1 MSSAN
6 QSHTVF
12 EVEQVLQPV
21 PDEARTND
29 VSGQFWIWCGAN
41 IAPINWILG
50 ALGIGLGLGLRD
62 TLIVL
67 VLGNLI
73 GMALFGLFVLMGQRT
88 GVTGMV
94 LSRAAFGRRGAYV
107 PAGIQATLAVGWCAV
122 NTWIIL
128 DLVMALLGKVG
139 VVDPAAENH
148 LAKILVATVIMGTQV
163 AISWRGYRTIAAFE
177 RWTVPPT
184 IVVLVAMSVV
194 AWFFLDVDW
203 GYAGPVGEVL
213 TGSERI
219 VVMSGVMTAIGIGWG
234 ITWFTYAADYSRFV
248 SRAMPRRKL
257 YAASV
262 LGQFVPVVWLG
273 VLGATL
279 ATKNGSVDPGALIVD
294 NYGALAIPVLL
305 LVVHGPIAT
314 NILNIYTFSVA
325 AQALDVKIKRNTLSL
340 VVGAFAMVAVVF
352 FIYAGDLAAV
362 LDTWLIGIVAWI
374 AAWAGI
380 MLVHYFRFARRDID
394 AQVLFDPIGSRRLP
408 DVNWATMFSFV
419 VGIVATWMF
428 LYGLVPPLQGFAARA
443 LGGLDLS
450 WLAGGLTSAAVYAVV
465 GRRPFERYAALRR
478 AESRAD
484 STSPTQRPDPG
495 SPTAAVQS
503 ASAAT
508 SSTTSST
515 SSTSTAPASEPARAE
530 IGADS

>member
-1 MSSAN
+1 MSSAG
-6 QSHTVF
+6 QAPSIF

-21 PDEARTND
+21 CDAARTTK

-41 IAPINWILG
+41 IAPINWVLG
-50 ALGIGLGLGLRD
+50 ALGVSLGLGLRD

-94 LSRAAFGRRGAYV
+94 LSRAAFGRRGAYL
-107 PAGIQATLAVGWCAV
+107 PATIQACLAVGWCAV

-128 DLVMALLGKVG
+128 DLVMALFGKIG
-139 VVDPAAENH
+139 LVDPAADNY
-148 LAKILVATVIMGTQV
+148 AWKIAVAAVIMGIQV
-163 AISWRGYRTIAAFE
+163 AISWAGYRAIAAFE

-184 IVVLVAMSVV
+184 ILVLVAMSVV
-194 AWFFLDVDW
+194 AWFYLDIDW
-203 GYAGPVGEVL
+203 SYAGPAGAVL
-213 TGSERI
+213 TGSERW

-248 SRAMPRRKL
+248 SRSMSRGKL

-262 LGQFVPVVWLG
+262 LGQFLPVVWLG

-314 NILNIYTFSVA
+314 NIINIYTFSVA
-325 AQALDVKIKRNTLSL
+325 AQALDIKIKRRTLSL
-340 VVGAFAMVAVVF
+340 LVGGFAMAAVVF
-352 FIYAGDLAAV
+352 FVFKADLGSL

-374 AAWAGI
+374 AAWGGI
-380 MLVHYFRFARRDID
+380 MLVHYYKFAHGEID
-394 AQVLFDPIGSRRLP
+394 TDALFEPVGTKKLP
-408 DVNWATMFSFV
+408 DVNWATMVSFV
-419 VGIVATWMF
+419 VGVFATWMF
-428 LYGLVPPLQGFAARA
+428 LYGLTPALQGFAARA

-450 WLAGGLTSAAVYAVV
+450 WLAGGLASAGTYALLG
-465 GRRPFERYAALRR
+465 GRTHQRYLRR
-478 AESRAD
+478 ASEQTR
-484 STSPTQRPDPG
+484 
-495 SPTAAVQS
+495 
-503 ASAAT
+503 
-508 SSTTSST
+508 SSELE
-515 SSTSTAPASEPARAE
+515 APPNTVLTGPAGQA
-530 IGADS
+530 GVKP

>member
-1 MSSAN
+1 MSSAD
-6 QSHTVF
+6 QSHTIL

-21 PDEARTND
+21 PEEARTD
-29 VSGQFWIWCGAN
+29 SVSGQFWIWCGAN

-50 ALGIGLGLGLRD
+50 ALGVSLGLGLAD

-73 GMALFGLFVLMGQRT
+73 GMALFGIFVLIGQQT

-107 PAGIQATLAVGWCAV
+107 PAAIQACLAVGWCAV

-128 DLVMALLGKVG
+128 DLVIALFGKIG
-139 VVDPAAENH
+139 LVDPAADNYGW
-148 LAKILVATVIMGTQV
+148 KIAVAAFIMAIQV
-163 AISWRGYRTIAAFE
+163 AISWAGYRTIAAFE

-194 AWFFLDVDW
+194 AWFFLDINW
-203 GYAGPVGEVL
+203 GYAGPPGAIL
-213 TGSERI
+213 AGSERV

-248 SRAMPRRKL
+248 SRSVPRRKL
-257 YAASV
+257 YVASV
-262 LGQFVPVVWLG
+262 LGQFIPVVWLG

-279 ATKNGSVDPGALIVD
+279 ATKNGSVDPGSLIVE

-325 AQALDVKIKRNTLSL
+325 AQALDIKIKRRTLSV
-340 VVGAFAMVAVVF
+340 VVGVFAMAAVIF
-352 FIYAGDLAAV
+352 FIFNSDLGGV

-380 MLVHYFRFARRDID
+380 MLVHYFKFAKRHID
-394 AQVLFDPIGSRRLP
+394 SGVLFEPVGSKRLP
-408 DVNWATMFSFV
+408 DVNWTTMVSFV
-419 VGIVATWMF
+419 TGVFATWLF
-428 LYGLVPPLQGFAARA
+428 LYGLTPALQGLASRG

-450 WLAGGLTSAAVYAVV
+450 WLAGSLTAAGTYALLGGRVY
-465 GRRPFERYAALRR
+465 EKYAAYTEGGAR
-478 AESRAD
+478 
-484 STSPTQRPDPG
+484 G
-495 SPTAAVQS
+495 GVQP
-503 ASAAT
+503 
-508 SSTTSST
+508 
-515 SSTSTAPASEPARAE
+515 APASPAVGRPATAPLATLE
-530 IGADS
+530 AKQ